1 MIAIQILRPTTAGIA
16 GFRVTGHAG
25 AGPKGHDIV
34 CAGVSALTQSALL
47 GLERCAGR
55 HFELDIASGKLIMN
69 LTGEPD
75 DLTQAI
81 LETMVLGLR
90 EIAQNYP
97 RSVRLEE
104 HRR

>member
-1 MIAIQILRPTTAGIA
+1 MITIQISRQATAGIT

-25 AGPKGHDIV
+25 AGPRGYDIV

-75 DLTQAI
+75 SLTQAI
-81 LETMVLGLR
+81 LETMVLGLK
-90 EIAQNYP
+90 EIAGSYP
-97 RSVRLEE
+97 HSVRLEE